1 MADYF
6 FLRKQR
12 INLASTYDKSSS
24 SRYRYWGGF
33 NWVAVAVFIMSC
45 IVYVLLFDPIMLVAR
60 PMFVYMS
67 ATGATLVFSVI
78 AYTILGR
85 IFLVNNKKGIGSYRD
100 SDLTC

>member
-1 MADYF
+1 MINHRQAGT
-6 FLRKQR
+6 R
-12 INLASTYDKSSS
+12 I
-24 SRYRYWGGF
+24 YWGGF

-85 IFLVNNKKGIGSYRD
+85 IFLINNKKGIGSYRD
-100 SDLTC
+100 SDLSHADINERFTK

>member
-1 MADYF
+1 
-6 FLRKQR
+6 
-12 INLASTYDKSSS
+12 
-24 SRYRYWGGF
+24 
-33 NWVAVAVFIMSC
+33 
-45 IVYVLLFDPIMLVAR
+45 MLVAR